1 MADEQQGPRYPTVMQ
16 HRHGLSDWAPMMP
29 ERSAETIV
37 PGKPPPERVYRCQMV
52 GCDAMVKIDADE
64 VRAKPT

>member
-1 MADEQQGPRYPTVMQ
+1 
-16 HRHGLSDWAPMMP
+16 MMP

>member
-1 MADEQQGPRYPTVMQ
+1 MAEEQEPRFPSVIH
-16 HRHGLSDWAPMMP
+16 HRHGLNDWAPMMP

-37 PGKPPPERVYRCQMV
+37 PGEPPSERIYRCQMI

-64 VRAKPT
+64 VRASHL